1 MRLCPMLLNRGREL
15 KPHLDKARA
24 LFPQNPTLHMYE
36 QVVCSMDGD
45 TSALR
50 YLRGFRSNEL
60 VRRAIAEA
68 YHHAGRGAYRQANY
82 GRSVAALS
90 RALSFDPERPKTRT
104 SLRAA
109 QAAMQTDQ

>member
-1 MRLCPMLLNRGREL
+1 MLQALAVKEGALDREDLYVRLCPMLLNRGREL

-68 YHHAGRGAYRQANY
+68 YHHACPAFSSTLILVLVQNDFGLVQNE
-82 GRSVAALS
+82 S
-90 RALSFDPERPKTRT
+90 RN
-104 SLRAA
+104 
-109 QAAMQTDQ
+109 